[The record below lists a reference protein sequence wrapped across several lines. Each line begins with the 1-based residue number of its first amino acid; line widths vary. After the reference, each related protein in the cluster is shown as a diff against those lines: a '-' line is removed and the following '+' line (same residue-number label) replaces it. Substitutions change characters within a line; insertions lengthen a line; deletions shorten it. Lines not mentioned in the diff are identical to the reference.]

1 VARTDECISRGT
13 LADYCTDPAFADLS
27 PEERANPSRKSWD
40 DDGYLETEQGRL
52 PSHKFRRLHLNLP
65 GSPEGSAY
73 SAEKVM
79 DSIDRNVSVRPP
91 QTGISYLGFVDMS
104 GGSSDDSVLAIAHK
118 DLDGKAVLDRLMN
131 QGQRPP
137 FDPATAVK
145 RFVAVLREYR
155 CTSVTGDAYAG
166 ETFISA
172 FTTLGISYVVSP
184 LSKSEIYESIE
195 PHLNAGKITLLDL
208 PELES
213 QLLGLIWRANK
224 IDHANGEHD
233 DWANACAGAIHKV
246 MAGAGL
252 DLSLLYGG
260 GRRVASM
267 ADWRDQGGS
276 YVRSDREPAPGTV
289 TVHVGGGRRFNW

>member
-1 VARTDECISRGT
+1 
-13 LADYCTDPAFADLS
+13 
-27 PEERANPSRKSWD
+27 
-40 DDGYLETEQGRL
+40 
-52 PSHKFRRLHLNLP
+52 
-65 GSPEGSAY
+65 
-73 SAEKVM
+73 M
-79 DSIDRNVSVRPP
+79 
-91 QTGISYLGFVDMS
+91 
-104 GGSSDDSVLAIAHK
+104 
-118 DLDGKAVLDRLMN
+118 
-131 QGQRPP
+131 
-137 FDPATAVK
+137 
-145 RFVAVLREYR
+145 
-155 CTSVTGDAYAG
+155 
-166 ETFISA
+166 
-172 FTTLGISYVVSP
+172 
-184 LSKSEIYESIE
+184 
-195 PHLNAGKITLLDL
+195 NAGKITLLDL

>member
-1 VARTDECISRGT
+1 
-13 LADYCTDPAFADLS
+13 
-27 PEERANPSRKSWD
+27 
-40 DDGYLETEQGRL
+40 
-52 PSHKFRRLHLNLP
+52 
-65 GSPEGSAY
+65 
-73 SAEKVM
+73 
-79 DSIDRNVSVRPP
+79 
-91 QTGISYLGFVDMS
+91 
-104 GGSSDDSVLAIAHK
+104 
-118 DLDGKAVLDRLMN
+118 
-131 QGQRPP
+131 
-137 FDPATAVK
+137 
-145 RFVAVLREYR
+145 VLREYR

-267 ADWRDQGGS
+267 ADWRGSGGG
-276 YVRSDREPAPGTV
+276 YIKGDWRAGARAVEG
-289 TVHVGGGRRFNW
+289 HGGGGGRCYCWRERGGGEE